1 MELIKPGIGLLFWM
15 IVSFSIVF
23 YILAKFAWKPI
34 MSGIKER
41 EKSIRDALLSAERA
55 KAEMANLKADNEKL
69 LAEARV
75 ERDKLMKEARLMK
88 EQIIEEAKTSA
99 QVEGQ
104 KIIEAARVAINNE
117 KKAAISEIKDQ
128 IAILSLKV
136 AEKLIR
142 EKFADS
148 ANQNEYIDKLIKET
162 KLN

>member
-15 IVSFSIVF
+15 LLSFSIVF

-34 MSGIKER
+34 MNGIKQR

-55 KAEMANLKADNEKL
+55 KSEMANLQADNEKL
-69 LAEARV
+69 IAEARV
-75 ERDKLMKEARLMK
+75 ERDKLMKEARSMK
-88 EQIIEEAKTSA
+88 EQIIEEAKTIA

-104 KIIEAARVAINNE
+104 KIIEAARSAINNE

-128 IAILSLKV
+128 VAILSLKV

-142 EKFADS
+142 EKFSDS

>member
-34 MSGIKER
+34 MSAIKQR
-41 EKSIRDALLSAERA
+41 EKSIRDALLSADRA
-55 KAEMANLKADNEKL
+55 KAEMANLQADNEKL
-69 LAEARV
+69 LSEARA

-88 EQIIEEAKTSA
+88 EQLIEEAKAGA
-99 QVEGQ
+99 QVEAQ
-104 KIIEAARVAINNE
+104 KIIEAARTSINNE

-128 IAILSLKV
+128 VAILSLIV

-142 EKFADS
+142 EKFSDS
-148 ANQNEYIDKLIKET
+148 ANQNDYIDKLIKET